1 MDHCTGRFP
10 SGVLAQLGA
19 RNIRI
24 VEATGSNPVYSRP
37 RSVVLNAT
45 ALSSWLYCCS
55 FSMKQK
61 REIMQRNLM
70 TTYQGSD
77 TMVQHRQK
85 ELCRKVW
92 YKIYEKEDRS
102 RIDCHSSGLY
112 LLLCGTS
119 CCEHPR
125 KRILGLS
132 GGTGAA
138 DSCDLRF
145 PEKDHQHLPAKI

>member
-37 RSVVLNAT
+37 RAVVLNAT
-45 ALSSWLYCCS
+45 ALSSWLYCRS

-77 TMVQHRQK
+77 TIVQNRQK

-92 YKIYEKEDRS
+92 
-102 RIDCHSSGLY
+102 
-112 LLLCGTS
+112 
-119 CCEHPR
+119 
-125 KRILGLS
+125 
-132 GGTGAA
+132 
-138 DSCDLRF
+138 
-145 PEKDHQHLPAKI
+145 